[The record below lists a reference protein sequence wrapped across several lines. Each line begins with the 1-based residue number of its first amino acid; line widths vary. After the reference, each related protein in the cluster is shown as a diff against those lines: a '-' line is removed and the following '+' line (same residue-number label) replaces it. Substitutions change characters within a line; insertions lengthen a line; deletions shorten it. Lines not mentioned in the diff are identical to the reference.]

1 MAQTIQQWYVIHCE
15 PLKERWAASV
25 LRERL
30 GLTAYLPEIRR
41 RFRGQVRYAPLF
53 PRYLFVQLDLQQ
65 VALSKINT
73 TPGVVRLVS
82 FDDMPVPI
90 PASVI
95 DALRER
101 VDSLNSAGG
110 LPQHN
115 FHPGDTVRFTSGSLR
130 GLEAV
135 FVGPMRPSERVRV
148 LIEFLGSLREAE
160 VAVDLLEPAAP
171 AAVAKRERRTRGK
184 GRKIKFKE
192 SK

>member
-1 MAQTIQQWYVIHCE
+1 MAQIIQQWYVVHCE
-15 PLKERWAASV
+15 PLKERWAATV
-25 LRERL
+25 LHERL
-30 GLTAYLPEIRR
+30 GLAIYLPEIRR

-53 PRYLFVQLDLQQ
+53 PRYLFVQVDLQQ
-65 VALSKINT
+65 VAPSTINT

-82 FDDMPVPI
+82 FDNMPVPI

-115 FHPGDTVRFTSGSLR
+115 FRPGDTVRFTSGSLR

-171 AAVAKRERRTRGK
+171 AVKRERRTRGK

-192 SK
+192 LK